1 MSSKQGLFG
10 KTKAFVL
17 SIEEQARKTL
27 HAHFQIWIKDY
38 HTIREKIYNR
48 KRSHKECSKYLCDSF
63 DNIASCSFFLVIRKK
78 YKESIKVKHLTAQL
92 RTKMIEYLQKL
103 FHLKI

>member
-1 MSSKQGLFG
+1 MRSKQGLFG

-38 HTIREKIYNR
+38 HTIREKYTIE
-48 KRSHKECSKYLCDSF
+48 KEAIKSVQ
-63 DNIASCSFFLVIRKK
+63 NICVILLIILHHAPFFW
-78 YKESIKVKHLTAQL
+78 
-92 RTKMIEYLQKL
+92 
-103 FHLKI
+103 